1 MNPTIEPKTGLNVT
15 AKDQGAGSLAR
26 AMILLRVLARS
37 APEGTRIAD
46 LISQSELPRA
56 TVYRVL
62 GMLSEAGWI
71 ERRKDRKYYFGIEM
85 FSLTHAAQSHQL
97 LDRIALPHLAK
108 LRDQLGQTVYLTKRV
123 GVDAIC
129 VVRLEANDIVQM
141 LVMDVGTRIPLGLGA
156 GGLAMLA
163 ALPEDERNELIRIN
177 MPRFRERPSFNL
189 DSFNAT
195 LSAALELGYASH
207 KGLFIPGVAGIGVPV
222 LDSHSRPLVAVST
235 AFLNEWIAP
244 GDYKDCAALIC
255 RTAKAIGADLAGGG
269 PVASPAV
276 RQEVPNEP

>member
-1 MNPTIEPKTGLNVT
+1 M
-15 AKDQGAGSLAR
+15 
-26 AMILLRVLARS
+26 
-37 APEGTRIAD
+37 
-46 LISQSELPRA
+46 
-56 TVYRVL
+56 
-62 GMLSEAGWI
+62 
-71 ERRKDRKYYFGIEM
+71 DRKYYFGIEM

-269 PVASPAV
+269 PVASPAM